1 MQTPD
6 VPKHVMTPDS
16 QAVAEQA
23 FRNLRTQL
31 AELTR
36 ICASFSEPY
45 EVENMHRRIVTSARK
60 LAVVD
65 GCTLYRLDGDAL
77 HFEVVTSD
85 SLGLLYGSTL
95 GDAPDFEPLPLYDAS
110 GALDESI
117 VAVRAVGTK
126 DIVNVAD
133 VPNTPGYES
142 SRIKRFD
149 QTMGYT
155 TRSILAVPVSYCGGP
170 VEGVLQ
176 LVNAKNALGNFV
188 PFETGHISTAR
199 CMAGLIGLMW
209 HLQDMHQDAV

>member
-1 MQTPD
+1 MQAPK
-6 VPKHVMTPDS
+6 VPIAAMTPDKH
-16 QAVAEQA
+16 AVAEQA

-65 GCTLYRLDGDAL
+65 GCTLYRLIDDQL

-85 SLGLLYGSTL
+85 SLGLIYGATL
-95 GDAPDFEPLPLYDAS
+95 GDKPDFEPLPIYDES

-117 VAVRAVGTK
+117 VAVRCAGTQS
-126 DIVNVAD
+126 IVNVPD
-133 VPNTPGYES
+133 VPSTPGYEH
-142 SRIKRFD
+142 SRTRRFD
-149 QTMGYT
+149 ETMGYV
-155 TRSILAVPVSYCGGP
+155 TRSILAVPVSYCGGK
-170 VEGVLQ
+170 VDGVLQ

-188 PFETGHISTAR
+188 PFESAHISTAR

-209 HLQDMHQDAV
+209 HLQALHQDPA

>member
-1 MQTPD
+1 MKTPN

-23 FRNLRTQL
+23 FRNLRDQL

-36 ICASFSEPY
+36 ICASFTGPY

-65 GCTLYRLDGDAL
+65 GCTLYRMGDDAL
-77 HFEVVTSD
+77 HFEIVTSD
-85 SLGLLYGSTL
+85 SLGLLYGATL
-95 GDAPDFEPLPLYDAS
+95 GDAPDFEPLPLYDDK

-117 VAVRAVGTK
+117 VAVRAAGTN

-155 TRSILAVPVSYCGGP
+155 TRSILAVPISYCGGP

-188 PFETGHISTAR
+188 PFESAHISTAR

-209 HLQDMHQDAV
+209 HLQAID